1 MVKSRWK
8 EGESGNPGGRPKRKE
23 SFAHWLN
30 KFGAMTPAEVLD
42 EVKLFEEQL
51 GKVKEESI
59 PLVGLV
65 SLRVLVSLLN
75 RPDARL
81 FRTVVDR
88 VDGKLP
94 MTIKTWRDEWVQ
106 ALKDGTLDPSAVLRE
121 LGDEL
126 ALELFRAAGV
136 ERFS

>member
-1 MVKSRWK
+1 M
-8 EGESGNPGGRPKRKE
+8 
-23 SFAHWLN
+23 A
-30 KFGAMTPAEVLD
+30 PAEVLD